1 LVSKGIGST
10 ARRRKSKV
18 STPSQSASL
27 SQSAYHERLLAAVD
41 RACAASP
48 DGWAYAR
55 EIALAFEPGPVS
67 INGTGQRL
75 SAARTHG
82 LVLSRPGTKDRLQW
96 QRA

>member
-1 LVSKGIGST
+1 MSI
-10 ARRRKSKV
+10 
-18 STPSQSASL
+18 PSQSASL

-67 INGTGQRL
+67 INGTGQ
-75 SAARTHG
+75 
-82 LVLSRPGTKDRLQW
+82 
-96 QRA
+96 